1 MVPGPR
7 PVSAGSTSIGTL
19 MEDIH
24 VEPPAPELRS
34 LGKGATV
41 WVAGEG
47 DPLLVLHGWGLRPD
61 VYMSG
66 LLDLAGR
73 GFQVA
78 APTLAVVGR
87 RWDMDRAVHRVCK
100 TLDHLG
106 WDRAIVVGNSLG
118 GAVGISFAS
127 RHPGRVRLLGLVN
140 SVGLPLDRGVL
151 GWAMP
156 FRRYATAA
164 NLGALTAFGRNA
176 LHGRGLLNLAGAAFY
191 ARGAGLAEELERV
204 RLAGVPA
211 AILWGEDDRLLPLD
225 MGREVAR
232 MLGAPVRIVPGAD
245 HDWTVRHPRL
255 FAREL
260 ELTLRAVLRD
270 RSRNNGSAV
279 GGFTKRLRAADRRAG
294 GGTPTQIP

>member
-1 MVPGPR
+1 
-7 PVSAGSTSIGTL
+7 
-19 MEDIH
+19 MEDINA
-24 VEPPAPELRS
+24 EQPAPELLS

-61 VYMSG
+61 VYLSG
-66 LLDLAGR
+66 LLDLADR
-73 GFQVA
+73 GFRVA

-87 RWDMDRAVHRVCK
+87 RWDMDRAVHRVRK

-127 RHPGRVRLLGLVN
+127 RHPEKVVLLGLVN
-140 SVGLPLDRGVL
+140 SVGLPLQRNVL
-151 GWAMP
+151 GWATP

-164 NLGALTAFGRNA
+164 NLSALTAFGRNA

-191 ARGAGLAEELERV
+191 ARGAGLADELETV
-204 RLAGVPA
+204 RRARVPA
-211 AILWGEDDRLLPLD
+211 AVLWGEDDRLLPLD

-232 MLGAPVRIVPGAD
+232 ILGAPVRIVPGAD
-245 HDWTVRHPRL
+245 HDWTVRHPLL

-260 ELTLRAVLRD
+260 EVTLRAVLRD
-270 RSRNNGSAV
+270 HRRHNGRAI
-279 GGFTKRLRAADRRAG
+279 GKLAERLRGADRGPAG
-294 GGTPTQIP
+294 DPVAQIP